1 MGYSGIQIEQILL
14 HIILVVHRVAC
25 SVVRSSGTVRL
36 ARPPLRWQ
44 KKRSR
49 DERAVGISLHQQVRV
64 FHPSRDRASDLC
76 VPPGRLLANDRVPVR
91 AFVFLLIKCVY
102 RFYCRENESEPRGF

>member
-44 KKRSR
+44 KRGVGMKERWESPCISR
-49 DERAVGISLHQQVRV
+49 FGFSI
-64 FHPSRDRASDLC
+64 
-76 VPPGRLLANDRVPVR
+76 PPGTGHPTYAYRPVVSSPMIGCPCEHL
-91 AFVFLLIKCVY
+91 FSC
-102 RFYCRENESEPRGF
+102 